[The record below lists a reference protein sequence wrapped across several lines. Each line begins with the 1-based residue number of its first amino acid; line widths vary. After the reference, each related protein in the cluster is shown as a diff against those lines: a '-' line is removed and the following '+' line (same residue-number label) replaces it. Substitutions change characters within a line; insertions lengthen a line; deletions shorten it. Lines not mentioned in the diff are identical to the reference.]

1 MIGPDDEL
9 FKTEG
14 PSTSVQVESDE
25 KSRGDEKA
33 PASNQAEP
41 EYAAPE
47 LPDIFSDDENPELNA
62 ALSDLGLISDS
73 DPDAANNES
82 RLFDELFEQRIAK
95 VRSATA
101 DISQQLTLISS
112 PQKAGADNPEEL

>member
-14 PSTSVQVESDE
+14 PSTSVKVEAGQE
-25 KSRGDEKA
+25 SRGENKA
-33 PASNQAEP
+33 PTSNQAEP
-41 EYAAPE
+41 ESAAPE
-47 LPDIFSDDENPELNA
+47 LPDIFSDDENPELTA

-73 DPDAANNES
+73 DAGAANNES
-82 RLFDELFEQRIAK
+82 RLFDELFGQRIAK

-101 DISQQLTLISS
+101 DISHQLTLISS
-112 PQKAGADNPEEL
+112 PQQAEADNPEEL

>member
-14 PSTSVQVESDE
+14 PSTSVQVEADE
-25 KSRGDEKA
+25 KSRGDEKT

>member
-14 PSTSVQVESDE
+14 PSTSVQVEADE

-41 EYAAPE
+41 EYPAPE

-73 DPDAANNES
+73 DPDVANNES